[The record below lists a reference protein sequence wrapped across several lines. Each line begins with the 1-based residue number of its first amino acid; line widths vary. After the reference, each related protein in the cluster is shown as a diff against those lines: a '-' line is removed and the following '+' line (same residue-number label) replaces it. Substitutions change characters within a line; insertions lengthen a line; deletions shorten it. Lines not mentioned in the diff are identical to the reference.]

1 MSNIIIREYKTQ
13 DWPRI
18 EEIHDCARKIELQF
32 AGLEDA
38 FIPLAQAAIDEG
50 LFDYT
55 VVVGQ
60 LNDSVVGFV
69 AYSKD
74 EIAWIYVDPSVMRQG
89 IGKSLVKHAIENTTC
104 RPLMLE
110 VLVGN
115 EPALR
120 LYEAMG
126 FETLEILSG
135 SMPGNESFKVSVHS
149 MQLKTT

>member
-1 MSNIIIREYKTQ
+1 MSNIIVREYKTQ
-13 DWPRI
+13 DWSRI

-38 FIPLAQAAIDEG
+38 FIPLDQAAIDEG

-60 LNDSVVGFV
+60 LVGFV

-74 EIAWIYVDPSVMRQG
+74 EIAWIYVDPSAMRQG
-89 IGKSLVKHAIENTTC
+89 IGKSLVKHVIENTTC

-110 VLVGN
+110 ALVGN

-126 FETLEILSG
+126 FEAVEILSG
-135 SMPGNESFKVSVHS
+135 SMPGNESFKVSIHS